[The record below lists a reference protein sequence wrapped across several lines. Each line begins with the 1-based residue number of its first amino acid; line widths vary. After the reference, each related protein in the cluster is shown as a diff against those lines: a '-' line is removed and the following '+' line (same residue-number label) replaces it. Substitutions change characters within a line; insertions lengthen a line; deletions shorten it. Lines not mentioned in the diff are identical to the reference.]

1 MTFSTLSFI
10 FVFLPISLLV
20 YHLIP
25 SGKSI
30 WRKAALLLF
39 SVLFYVWGDA
49 PSLVVLL
56 LSVLFN
62 YLSGQEIRMLSAD
75 ARDGMRR
82 KAAVITAV
90 VVDVAVLGIF
100 KYSRLT
106 LPVGISFYTFSAL
119 SYIFDIYYG
128 RVKDDGDLLDEMLYI
143 LFFPKLISGPI
154 MQYKD
159 FREQLAQQT
168 AKNRYFTSGMHRFI
182 IGLFKKVL
190 LADNLSTA
198 FHQISS
204 LHQMAGLTA
213 WLGMIFY
220 SLELYFDFSGYSD
233 MAIGLAE
240 MFGFR
245 MEKNFDYPYLSDGVT
260 DFWRRWHISLGRWF
274 RDYVYIPM
282 GGNRCS
288 REKQFRNLAV
298 VWILTGLWHGNTLN
312 FLFWGIYHGF
322 FVILEKFAIGQ
333 KRL

>member
-100 KYSRLT
+100 
-106 LPVGISFYTFSAL
+106 
-119 SYIFDIYYG
+119 
-128 RVKDDGDLLDEMLYI
+128 
-143 LFFPKLISGPI
+143 
-154 MQYKD
+154 
-159 FREQLAQQT
+159 
-168 AKNRYFTSGMHRFI
+168 
-182 IGLFKKVL
+182 
-190 LADNLSTA
+190 
-198 FHQISS
+198 
-204 LHQMAGLTA
+204 
-213 WLGMIFY
+213 
-220 SLELYFDFSGYSD
+220 
-233 MAIGLAE
+233 
-240 MFGFR
+240 
-245 MEKNFDYPYLSDGVT
+245 
-260 DFWRRWHISLGRWF
+260 
-274 RDYVYIPM
+274 
-282 GGNRCS
+282 
-288 REKQFRNLAV
+288 
-298 VWILTGLWHGNTLN
+298 
-312 FLFWGIYHGF
+312 
-322 FVILEKFAIGQ
+322 
-333 KRL
+333 